1 MTASWLLLCTVAIVA
16 SAVVL
21 LGVELYNER
30 GR

>member
-1 MTASWLLLCTVAIVA
+1 MTGSWLLLCAVAIVS

-21 LGVELYNER
+21 LAIGLYNER